1 MRRITLSLFM
11 ASFVILC
18 IWQLV
23 ANHTSKETKMRAKD
37 YAMKAKE
44 YCKQNGYRTDY
55 CFLVDF
61 DVHSGKN
68 RFFVWDFEKEKIVY
82 RTICVHGHGGGST
95 YEKPVLSNKPGSK
108 CSSEGRYKIGRTR
121 RMNSHPN
128 MHCIEVDGL
137 DPTCSNARRRAIL
150 IHPSAWQFAT
160 YPIPIMWRTAG
171 CFGTSLRAFRKL
183 DEYKNMSNKPMLLW
197 AYK

>member
-55 CFLVDF
+55 CFLVD
-61 DVHSGKN
+61 
-68 RFFVWDFEKEKIVY
+68 RTFFTKAF
-82 RTICVHGHGGGST
+82 GHIRKKHYLCT
-95 YEKPVLSNKPGSK
+95 RVL
-108 CSSEGRYKIGRTR
+108 
-121 RMNSHPN
+121 
-128 MHCIEVDGL
+128 
-137 DPTCSNARRRAIL
+137 
-150 IHPSAWQFAT
+150 
-160 YPIPIMWRTAG
+160 
-171 CFGTSLRAFRKL
+171 
-183 DEYKNMSNKPMLLW
+183 
-197 AYK
+197 

>member
-1 MRRITLSLFM
+1 M
-11 ASFVILC
+11 
-18 IWQLV
+18 
-23 ANHTSKETKMRAKD
+23 
-37 YAMKAKE
+37 
-44 YCKQNGYRTDY
+44 
-55 CFLVDF
+55 DF

-68 RFFVWDFEKEKIVY
+68 RFFVWDFKKEKIVY

-108 CSSEGRYKIGRTR
+108 CSAGGRYKIGRTR

-160 YPIPIMWRTAG
+160 YPIPVMWRTAG

>member
-23 ANHTSKETKMRAKD
+23 ANHTSKETKVRAKD
-37 YAMKAKE
+37 YAMKAE
-44 YCKQNGYRTDY
+44 AYCQQNGYRTDY

-95 YEKPVLSNKPGSK
+95 YEKPILSNKPGSK
-108 CSSEGRYKIGRTR
+108 CSSAGRYKIGRTR

-137 DPTCSNARRRAIL
+137 DSTCSNARRRAIL

-160 YPIPIMWRTAG
+160 YPIPVMWRTAG